1 MAASRGVLPQGSIHG
16 DTWRPPWIRSI
27 CENPGPGVAVRAMYH
42 MSVEARW
49 FGQVDRME
57 AQGARTAI
65 WGPSM
70 VDWTKVRD
78 ISVCL
83 RLLHPISIHL
93 DLVLSGIQS
102 SHLLPPILQIF
113 HGLLGHVRNHLRVS
127 VGGGGG
133 GTTDG
138 DCRSFIQVLK
148 TRWANDGFGA
158 RRGGWGGGRFDHP
171 GFVWHRQDG
180 IEEES

>member
-133 GTTDG
+133 
-138 DCRSFIQVLK
+138 VLRTGIVDPLFK
-148 TRWANDGFGA
+148 FSRL
-158 RRGGWGGGRFDHP
+158 GGPTMVSVLEEVAGEEAASIIL
-171 GFVWHRQDG
+171 VSCG
-180 IEEES
+180 IVRMA